1 MCVRYVRSVSLRREA
16 ALPLPLTQEDDHPER
31 YSWTLGGL
39 RKEQEARKRKDRLPV
54 SVRHGLRQ
62 LRKEQAGALGVLRKE
77 LERVSV
83 RTAPL

>member
-1 MCVRYVRSVSLRREA
+1 MPPVDQPRQSIPEIAVSYKSRPGPA
-16 ALPLPLTQEDDHPER
+16 KDSNAVD
-31 YSWTLGGL
+31 SSFKAL
-39 RKEQEARKRKDRLPV
+39 RKEQESRKRKDRLPV

-62 LRKEQAGALGVLRKE
+62 LRKEQAGTLGVLRKE